1 MANRVAMCL
10 CIVALLGLAG
20 QAGAA
25 DAQFRIQLRSGNEV
39 LADKATIQDDRLV
52 YERYGTQ
59 GTIRLADVQQ
69 IVDKELEGK
78 MGLCRAQARESA
90 ARIQGASAAANQLHQ
105 GTWTREGHAAI
116 DDAKLRVQAEA
127 WAEAQR
133 ACNEAS
139 AKMGRNQAA
148 IEAARKKAGK

>member
-1 MANRVAMCL
+1 MGSRVMTFL
-10 CIVALLGLAG
+10 WVVALVGFAG

-39 LADKATIQDDRLV
+39 LADKASIQDDRLM

-59 GTIRLADVQQ
+59 GTLRLTDVSQ
-69 IVDKELEGK
+69 IVDKELEAK

-90 ARIQGASAAANQLHQ
+90 ARIQGASAAAEQMHQ

-116 DDAKLRVQAEA
+116 DSAKLQVQAEA